1 MKNSIYVG
9 SNTVATVSTNGIV
22 PLTTIVHRQN
32 GNGTSEID
40 LVGNAVAIET
50 GCRYRPRYNVDAS
63 ITFTGDATGTASL
76 AIYKN
81 GVLVPF
87 TTKSETIGTATTE
100 IHTITIPAAILT
112 DRCDTTAI
120 TIVNVGTIALNV
132 TDVSMNVVE
141 Q

>member
-1 MKNSIYVG
+1 MKNSIYAG
-9 SNTVATVSTNGIV
+9 SNTTALVAANGIV
-22 PLTTIVHRQN
+22 PITTIVHRQN

-40 LVGNAVAIET
+40 LVGNAIAIET

-63 ITFTGDATGTASL
+63 ITFTGDTTGTASL
-76 AIYKN
+76 AIYQD
-81 GVLVPF
+81 GVLIPF
-87 TTKSETIGTATTE
+87 TTKSETVGTADTE

-112 DRCDTTAI
+112 NRCSTTAI

-132 TDVSMNVVE
+132 TNASINVVE